1 MMCRRIP
8 IKKLFGFRNEIVLV
22 IDQVIDPS
30 SLRHISSYHLGSL
43 ASLIHVTS
51 PTLHGLFVSFQ
62 RFLPLKNMILT
73 PPNFSERA
81 RCYRCSQKDFL
92 SQEQKGKICVRRRN
106 RRRYASGSQSRTG
119 LASWH

>member
-43 ASLIHVTS
+43 VYLIHVTT
-51 PTLHGLFVSFQ
+51 PTLHALFVSFQ

-73 PPNFSERA
+73 PPNFSEEA
-81 RCYRCSQKDFL
+81 RCYRFSQRIFL
-92 SQEQKGKICVRRRN
+92 SKEQN
-106 RRRYASGSQSRTG
+106 G
-119 LASWH
+119 LRIVKMSCRFVPPVL

>member
-43 ASLIHVTS
+43 AYLIHVTIS
-51 PTLHGLFVSFQ
+51 TLHGPFVSSQ
-62 RFLPLKNMILT
+62 RFSPLKNMILT

-81 RCYRCSQKDFL
+81 RCYRCSQRIFL
-92 SQEQKGKICVRRRN
+92 SKEQKDPLCQVRKTEEQKN
-106 RRRYASGSQSRTG
+106 V
-119 LASWH
+119 